1 MISVYQWDFGL
12 THTWPIDAI
21 ENNFASS
28 PRRNQSDV
36 ADGSNFVICKFRST
50 HKIAK
55 LSSSINSKLKIQALL
70 WCFCQELS
78 TVMRS
83 LGLQASQSEL
93 EEMMTEADE
102 DGSGRDM
109 VEAFLN

>member
-1 MISVYQWDFGL
+1 M
-12 THTWPIDAI
+12 
-21 ENNFASS
+21 
-28 PRRNQSDV
+28 

-55 LSSSINSKLKIQALL
+55 LSSSIYSKLKFKLYYDV
-70 WCFCQELS
+70 FCQELS

-102 DGSGRDM
+102 DGSGRY
-109 VEAFLN
+109 EIW